1 MKELILENLNNTSA
15 LNLGLIIL
23 NNIVSFIMAF
33 FVMFVYKLTY
43 SGSAYSRKFNISIGM
58 ITIVTTMIMS
68 VISNNIALSLGMVGA
83 LSIIR
88 FRTAI
93 KDVRD
98 ATFVFWVIAIGIG
111 CGVSQYILVGIG
123 SITVFIF
130 MLSTKQVVVEGHH
143 LLVVSVALSVQNK
156 VEAGIANYFGKDAH
170 LKMKNATRE
179 SCEFV
184 YGIESAKLKKA
195 IGKNQIDIVE
205 KLLSIEGVYS
215 VNVVEQLDDIG
226 R

>member
-1 MKELILENLNNTSA
+1 MKEFILENLSNAET
-15 LNLGLIIL
+15 LNFGIIVL
-23 NNIVSFIMAF
+23 NSIVSFIMAF

-43 SGSAYSRKFNISIGM
+43 SGPAYSRKFNISIGM

-68 VISNNIALSLGMVGA
+68 IISSNIALSLGMVGA

-111 CGVSQYILVGIG
+111 CGVSQYMLVGIG

-130 MLSTKQVVVEGHH
+130 MISTKQVVTEGHH
-143 LLVVSVALSVQNK
+143 LLVVSVELSTQNK
-156 VEAGIANYFGKDAH
+156 VEAAIVNYFGKDAH
-170 LKMKNATRE
+170 LKMKNANRE

-184 YGIESAKLKKA
+184 YGIESTKLKKA
-195 IGKNQIDIVE
+195 IAKNQIDVVE
-205 KLLSIEGVYS
+205 KLLTIKGIYS
-215 VNVVEQLDDIG
+215 VNIVEQLDDIG